1 MVVKVYG
8 SVKSACTQRVMACL
22 FEKEVEFELVHI
34 DLEAGEHKWAEFLTR
49 QPFGQVP
56 AVEDGDYFR
65 LFESRAIIRYYTTK
79 YASQGTN
86 LLGNTLEQQALID
99 QWLDVEA
106 HNYNDLIYNLV
117 LQCIVFPKMGKPGD
131 LATVNDC
138 EHKLERVLDVYEQ
151 RLSQSKYL
159 AGNSFTLADLS
170 HLPGTR
176 YLTHELGL
184 ERLVKERKNVKAW
197 WEDISNR
204 TAWKKV
210 VKLAS

>member
-22 FEKEVEFELVHI
+22 FEKEVQFELVHVN
-34 DLEAGEHKWAEFLTR
+34 LETGEHKQSEFLAR

-56 AVEDGDYFR
+56 AVEDGEFK
-65 LFESRAIIRYYTTK
+65 LFESRAIIRYYAAK

-86 LLGNTLEQQALID
+86 LLGNTLEHQALID

-106 HNYNDLIYNLV
+106 HNYNDLVYNLV
-117 LQCIVFPKMGKPGD
+117 LQCIVLPKMGKPSD
-131 LATVNDC
+131 LAKVNDC
-138 EHKLERVLDVYEQ
+138 EHKMERVLDVYEQ

-159 AGNSFTLADLS
+159 AGDLFTLADLS
-170 HLPGTR
+170 HIPGTK

-184 ERLVKERKNVKAW
+184 ERLVKERKNVSAW
-197 WEDISNR
+197 WEDISSR
-204 TAWKKV
+204 KAWRKV
-210 VKLAS
+210 VKLAC